1 MVVSRL
7 PGEATPKGEAPATA
21 TVITRG
27 VCRLLA
33 DLDYRSLLE
42 MPLANGRRADVVAI
56 DRRGGIAV
64 VEVKSSL
71 ADFRADGKWTSY
83 LDFADRFYFAV
94 SPAFPT
100 AVLPPETGLIIA
112 DAYEAALL
120 RTAPERPLPAA
131 RRKAMLLAFAR
142 LAAGRLGGSGET
154 LQP

>member
-1 MVVSRL
+1 MES
-7 PGEATPKGEAPATA
+7 EAPPPA

-27 VCRLLA
+27 VCRLLT

-64 VEVKSSL
+64 IEVKSSL
-71 ADFRADGKWTSY
+71 ADFRADHKWVSY

-100 AVLPPETGLIIA
+100 AVLPAETGLIIA
-112 DAYEAALL
+112 DAFDAVLI
-120 RTAPERPLPAA
+120 RPAPERPLPAPP
-131 RRKAMLLAFAR
+131 RKAMLLAFAR
-142 LAAGRLGGSGET
+142 LAAGRLGGMGEA
-154 LQP
+154 L